1 MRGSEVLV
9 LGGGFGGAAAAVEA
23 RRRLGPEHRVTLI
36 DRTHLAHLCGANPL
50 LMVGERPAEG
60 LTRSLEPLAAEG
72 VELVQGEIL
81 GIDLDAREV
90 TTDRGGFRFDHLVVA
105 LGAVYDW
112 EEVPGSA
119 DAHTFYNHE
128 GAVRLRERLAGLD
141 EGSIVVAAARPPYK
155 CPPAPIEGAL
165 VLDWWFRKQGVRARV
180 DLHLSIPEPAPLAV
194 AGPDVSARVSRM
206 VEERGVSLHTGA
218 GLVEVGGSGGVA
230 RFADGS
236 EIEADVVVAVP
247 AHRVPEVVEASG
259 LTDGKPWVPVDPAT
273 LETSTPGVFAV
284 GDVNAIPI
292 GPDRG
297 LPKAGIFASGQGRT
311 VAALIASRIL
321 GTEPPPPYTGEG
333 HCFLAFSGEES
344 AQVGGT
350 FLAPDGPRVELGEA
364 SVEGMAAKSRWEGDW
379 QAFRV

>member
-1 MRGSEVLV
+1 MTGSEVLV
-9 LGGGFGGAAAAVEA
+9 LGGGFGGAAAALET

-36 DRTHLAHLCGANPL
+36 DRTHQAHLCGANPL
-50 LMVGERPAEG
+50 LVVGERLAQG
-60 LTRSLEPLAAEG
+60 VTRSLEPLAGEG
-72 VELVQGEIL
+72 VELVQGEVL
-81 GIDLDAREV
+81 GIDLETREV
-90 TTDRGGFRFDHLVVA
+90 TTDRGGFGFDHLVVA

-119 DAHTFYNHE
+119 DAHTFYHHE

-141 EGSIVVAAARPPYK
+141 EGRIVVAAARPPYK

-165 VLDWWFRKQGVRARV
+165 ILDWWFRKRGVRAAV
-180 DLHLSIPEPAPLAV
+180 DLHLTIPEPAPLGV
-194 AGPDVSARVSRM
+194 AGPEVSTRVSRL
-206 VEERGVSLHTGA
+206 VEERGVSLHTGE
-218 GLVEVGGSGGVA
+218 GLVEVAGSGRVA
-230 RFADGS
+230 RFAGGS
-236 EIEADVVVAVP
+236 EKEADVVVVVP
-247 AHRVPEVVEASG
+247 AHRVPKVVEASG

-273 LETSTPGVFAV
+273 LETSTPEVFAV

-297 LPKAGIFASGQGRT
+297 LPKAGTFASGEGRT
-311 VAALIASRIL
+311 VGALIASRIL
-321 GTEPPPPYTGEG
+321 DTGPPQPYTGDG

-350 FLAPDGPRVELGEA
+350 FLAPGGPQVELGEA
-364 SVEGMAAKSRWEGDW
+364 TVEGMAAKSRWEDDW